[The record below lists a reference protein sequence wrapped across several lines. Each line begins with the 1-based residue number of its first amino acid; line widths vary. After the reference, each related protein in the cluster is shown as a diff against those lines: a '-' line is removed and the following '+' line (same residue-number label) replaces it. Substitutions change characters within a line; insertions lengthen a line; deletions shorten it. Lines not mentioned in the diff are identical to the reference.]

1 MDPCFST
8 QKDEVKKRTSLSL
21 DHLYLPFSSKFQ
33 KRGLP
38 VLLSVS
44 FTRRVS
50 DETRLCSDLKVLHE
64 YRDSTL
70 IKKKFMCPEF
80 TCQNSR
86 KPVCIYAHTGCEVGY
101 DSCKGSE
108 A

>member
-1 MDPCFST
+1 
-8 QKDEVKKRTSLSL
+8 
-21 DHLYLPFSSKFQ
+21 
-33 KRGLP
+33 
-38 VLLSVS
+38 
-44 FTRRVS
+44 
-50 DETRLCSDLKVLHE
+50 
-64 YRDSTL
+64 
-70 IKKKFMCPEF
+70 MCPEF